1 MPRGRTP
8 LPARYSRLSQSR
20 GLSHATP
27 MPRQQPRPSP
37 RFRATPGIKSLNAE
51 THGCGPVAK
60 DEEIETGDPAPLRI
74 ALAST
79 VAKTTRIRSIDSSAS
94 LLILFVVVAIC
105 HLLCLEHLGVPPEA
119 LSSLLSLM
127 PWCLSSADSEGSKAG
142 TMTRCTCE
150 PTGEC
155 PGSHDLVLLGR
166 LESRP

>member
-1 MPRGRTP
+1 MRRECHEVAHHFLLAIQVRLSHVVSVTP
-8 LPARYSRLSQSR
+8 LRCLVNSLVHLLALEPHR
-20 GLSHATP
+20 GD
-27 MPRQQPRPSP
+27 
-37 RFRATPGIKSLNAE
+37 G
-51 THGCGPVAK
+51 
-60 DEEIETGDPAPLRI
+60 DTGDPVPLHI